1 SKTRSAVRE
10 CCIGGLAGS
19 LACIVTNPLE
29 VAKTRKQLQG
39 ELLPPG
45 AYARHYGGVLSTLAT
60 IARADG
66 ALAIQRGLAPGMAY
80 QVVMNGIRLG
90 AYQLL
95 DNSGLSRDDEGRPVA
110 WRCVVFGAACGALGG
125 FAASPLYLIKTRL
138 QAQSSLAVGHQHHL
152 RGTWHGLV
160 SLWSQGGLLSMWK
173 GSTAQ
178 TARVMVGS
186 SVQLAT
192 FSVALR
198 KLEDAGLS
206 VSPLLMQFL
215 ASCLSALA
223 VTSAMSPLDTLSTRI
238 YNQPYGPDGRGLVY
252 SGLLDALVKVV
263 RVEGLTGLYKGAMA
277 VFLRLGPHTV
287 LSLVIW
293 ARLRHLLPE
302 ASPAG

>member
-1 SKTRSAVRE
+1 QSKTRSAVRE

-80 QVVMNGIRLG
+80 Q
-90 AYQLL
+90 
-95 DNSGLSRDDEGRPVA
+95 GRPVA